1 MRASPADYK
10 SALHCGQAPLLR
22 GCFLSTINHSPF
34 TIHHSLFIIHY
45 SLFIVHCSL
54 FIVHYHL
61 SIPLHLN
68 LQLEHDLL
76 LE

>member
-10 SALHCGQAPLLR
+10 SALHLGGAPS
-22 GCFLSTINHSPF
+22 FPLSI
-34 TIHHSLFIIHY
+34 IHYSLFIIHY
-45 SLFIVHCSL
+45 SLSI
-54 FIVHYHL
+54 IHYHL

-76 LE
+76 L

>member
-10 SALHCGQAPLLR
+10 SALHLGGAPS
-22 GCFLSTINHSPF
+22 FPLS
-34 TIHHSLFIIHY
+34 IIHY
-45 SLFIVHCSL
+45 PLSI
-54 FIVHYHL
+54 IHYHL